1 MRTLTTLLVSFL
13 AVAGPQAASSQA
25 VVVGALAGAVES
37 RQLRERDD
45 DSRPRD
51 GLTAGVFV
59 EVGTPAPLVA
69 VLAEARYAQRGGRF
83 PLQGGRV
90 GDVQAD
96 YLVATLAPTFRL
108 AVGPVALFAFG
119 GPSLELTLRTR
130 SVAELAN
137 AYADPASQVFAVTA
151 GGGVELRTPGWSVR
165 GEARIVE
172 QLSSAYRGDAGT
184 FRHRATELVVKVG
197 RRAGAGLPL
206 P

>member
-13 AVAGPQAASSQA
+13 AVVAPRAASSQA
-25 VVVGALAGAVES
+25 VVVGAVAGTVES
-37 RQLRERDD
+37 RQLRERDE
-45 DSRPRD
+45 DSRPSK

-59 EVGTPAPLVA
+59 EVQTPAPLLA

-83 PLQGGRV
+83 PLLNGTE

-96 YLVATLAPTFRL
+96 YLVATLAPTVRF
-108 AVGPVALFAFG
+108 AVGPVALFAYG
-119 GPSLELTLRTR
+119 GPSMELTVRTR
-130 SVAELAN
+130 SAAELAN

-151 GGGVELRTPGWSVR
+151 GGGLELRIPGWSVR

-172 QLSSAYRGDAGT
+172 QLSSAYRGDVRSL
-184 FRHRATELVVKVG
+184 RHRATEVVVKVG
-197 RRAGAGLPL
+197 RRAGAGLPR